1 MTIKGK
7 NGNSYEA
14 EVLMSIWSKF
24 IQYYKPY
31 RYLFFTDLACASVVS
46 LVDITFPQIL
56 YYLTH
61 TVFIRSAEEIKQV
74 LGFVAAGMVLMYGI
88 RYACQY
94 YITTWGH
101 IMGARM
107 ESDMRQELF
116 DHYQR
121 LSFSYYDRNNTGEM
135 MSKLVSDLFDISE
148 LAHHGPENV
157 FICTLK
163 IAGSFVLLL
172 FLNVKMTLILF
183 GVILIM
189 ILFSIYKNRKMK
201 AVFMDNRKKIAGVNS
216 QVQDSLSGIRVVKS
230 FANEDLE
237 REKFGSTNLQF
248 LDSKVDS
255 YRIMGSFFAGNGL
268 FQGLLYTAVLISGGF
283 FVAEGTMEVAD
294 LAVYAL
300 YIGIFMNPIDVLIN
314 FTEQF
319 QKGYSGFKRFMEVV
333 NTAPEILEKPGAVA
347 LQDVKG
353 HIVYQDV
360 SFRYN
365 QDTQVLDGVN
375 ISIDAGKTVA
385 LVGPSGGGKT
395 TLCSILPRFYDV
407 SGGAVLIDG
416 KDVRDVTLKSLR
428 SAIGIVQQD
437 VYMFAGT
444 VRDNIAYGKPDATD
458 QEISEAAKN
467 ANIHDFIMTLPDGY
481 DSYVGERGT
490 RLSGGQKQRI
500 AIARVFLKNPQILIL
515 DEATSALDNE
525 SERYIQASLER
536 LSKNRTT
543 IVVAH
548 RLSTIRNADEII
560 VINHNGI
567 QERGNHEELLS
578 HNGLYAKYYNMQFE
592 GLDEL
597 QN

>member
-1 MTIKGK
+1 
-7 NGNSYEA
+7 
-14 EVLMSIWSKF
+14 MSIWAKF

-31 RYLFFTDLACASVVS
+31 RWLFFTDLFCASIVS
-46 LVDITFPQIL
+46 LVDIAFPQIL

-61 TVFIRSAEEIKQV
+61 HVFTRNTAEVIPL
-74 LGFVAAGMVLMYGI
+74 LGVIAAGMGVLYGI
-88 RYACQY
+88 RYVCQY

-101 IMGARM
+101 IMGAHM
-107 ESDMRQELF
+107 ESDMRQDLF

-148 LAHHGPENV
+148 LAHHGPENI

-163 IAGSFVLLL
+163 IIGSFALLM
-172 FLNVKMTLILF
+172 FLNVKMTLILL
-183 GVILIM
+183 GVTLLM
-189 ILFSIYKNRKMK
+189 ILFSVHKNRKMK
-201 AVFMDNRKKIAGVNS
+201 AVFMDNRKKIAGVNAR
-216 QVQDSLSGIRVVKS
+216 VQDSLSGIRVVKS
-230 FANEDLE
+230 FANEELE
-237 REKFGSTNLQF
+237 REKFCGSNLQF
-248 LDSKVDS
+248 LDSKINS
-255 YRIMGSFFAGNGL
+255 YRIMGSFHAGNGL
-268 FQGLLYTAVLISGGF
+268 FQGILYTAVLISGGYF
-283 FVAEGTMEVAD
+283 IAAGSLEVTD

-333 NTAPEILEKPGAVA
+333 NTTPEILEKPDAVD
-347 LQDVKG
+347 LGDVRG
-353 HIVYQDV
+353 NIVYQDV

-365 QDTQVLDGVN
+365 HNEEVLDGVN
-375 ISIDAGKTVA
+375 ISIAAGKTVA

-395 TLCSILPRFYDV
+395 TLCTLLPRFYDV
-407 SGGAVLIDG
+407 SEGAIFIDG
-416 KDVRDVTLKSLR
+416 QDVRNVTLKSLR

-444 VRDNIAYGKPDATD
+444 VRDNIAYGKPGATD
-458 QEISEAAKN
+458 AEIIEAAKN
-467 ANIHDFIMTLPDGY
+467 ANIHEFIISLAEGY

-500 AIARVFLKNPQILIL
+500 AIARVFLKNPPILIL

-525 SERYIQASLER
+525 SERFIQASLER

-560 VINHNGI
+560 VIHRNGI
-567 QERGNHEELLS
+567 QERGSHEELLAQD
-578 HNGLYAKYYNMQFE
+578 GLYAKYYQMQFE

-597 QN
+597 

>member
-1 MTIKGK
+1 MTI
-7 NGNSYEA
+7 
-14 EVLMSIWSKF
+14 WTKF

-31 RYLFFTDLACASVVS
+31 RWLFFTDLVCASVVS

-61 TVFIRSAEEIKQV
+61 GVFTRTAAEIKPV
-74 LGFVAAGMVLMYGI
+74 LGMVAGGMLLLYGI
-88 RYACQY
+88 RYGCQY

-107 ESDMRQELF
+107 ESDMRQDLF
-116 DHYQR
+116 DHYQQ

-148 LAHHGPENV
+148 LAHHGPENI

-163 IAGSFVLLL
+163 IIGSFLLLL

-183 GVILIM
+183 GVTVVM

-201 AVFMDNRKKIAGVNS
+201 AVFLDNRKKIAGVNS

-237 REKFGSTNLQF
+237 REKFCSSNLRF
-248 LDSKVDS
+248 LDSKVGS
-255 YRIMGSFFAGNGL
+255 YRMMGSFQAGNGF
-268 FQGLLYTAVLISGGF
+268 FQGLLYTAVLVSGGYF
-283 FVAEGTMEVAD
+283 IANGTLQVAD

-300 YIGIFMNPIDVLIN
+300 YIGIFMNPIDVLVN

-319 QKGYSGFKRFMEVV
+319 QKGYSGFKRFMEVIQ
-333 NTAPEILEKPGAVA
+333 TSPEIVEKPNAVPLA
-347 LQDVKG
+347 QVKG
-353 HIVYQDV
+353 QIVYQDV

-365 QDTQVLDGVN
+365 QDSEVLDGVN
-375 ISIDAGKTVA
+375 ITIEAGKTVA

-395 TLCSILPRFYDV
+395 TLCSLLPRFYDV

-416 KDVRDVTLKSLR
+416 QDVRDVTLKSLR

-437 VYMFAGT
+437 VYLFAGSI
-444 VRDNIAYGKPDATD
+444 RDNIAYGKPAASDE
-458 QEISEAAKN
+458 EIVTAAKH
-467 ANIHDFIMTLPDGY
+467 ANIHDFIASLPDGY

-525 SERYIQASLER
+525 SERFIQASLER
-536 LSKNRTT
+536 LAENRTT

-560 VINHNGI
+560 VINRNGI
-567 QERGNHEELLS
+567 QERGNHETLLEQ
-578 HNGLYAKYYNMQFE
+578 NGLYAKYYHMQFE
-592 GLDEL
+592 GLDDL
-597 QN
+597 

>member
-1 MTIKGK
+1 MIIEK
-7 NGNSYEA
+7 NNGRFRRVFRRNYGMIS
-14 EVLMSIWSKF
+14 SF
-24 IQYYKPY
+24 INGGFYG
-31 RYLFFTDLACASVVS
+31 YLDE
-46 LVDITFPQIL
+46 
-56 YYLTH
+56 H
-61 TVFIRSAEEIKQV
+61 GVFVRSAPEIRQS
-74 LGFVAAGMVLMYGI
+74 LGLVAVGMIVMYTI
-88 RYACQY
+88 RYGCQY

-107 ESDMRQELF
+107 ESDMRQDLF

-148 LAHHGPENV
+148 LAHHGPENI

-163 IAGSFVLLL
+163 IIGSFVLLL
-172 FLNVKMTLILF
+172 FLNVKMT
-183 GVILIM
+183 M
-189 ILFSIYKNRKMK
+189 ILLLVTLVMIYFSIYKNRKMK

-216 QVQDSLSGIRVVKS
+216 RVQDSLAGIRVVQS

-237 REKFGSTNLQF
+237 REKFCNSNLQF
-248 LDSKVDS
+248 LDSKVGS
-255 YRIMGSFFAGNGL
+255 YRIMGSFQAGNGL
-268 FQGLLYTAVLISGGF
+268 FQGLLYTAVLVSGGYF
-283 FVAEGTMEVAD
+283 IANGSLEIAD

-319 QKGYSGFKRFMEVV
+319 QKGYSGFKRFLEVV
-333 NTAPEILEKPGAVA
+333 NTVPEITERPNAVP
-347 LQDVKG
+347 LTNVQG
-353 HIVYQDV
+353 QIEYQNV

-365 QDTQVLDGVN
+365 QNTEVLDGVN
-375 ISIDAGKTVA
+375 ISIAAGETVA

-395 TLCSILPRFYDV
+395 TICSLLPRFYDV
-407 SGGAVLIDG
+407 TGGAVLIDN

-458 QEISEAAKN
+458 EEIIEAAKN
-467 ANIHDFIMTLPDGY
+467 ANIHDFIMTLDNGY

-490 RLSGGQKQRI
+490 RLSGGQKQRL

-525 SERYIQASLER
+525 SERYIQDSLER

-567 QERGNHEELLS
+567 QERGNHEQLLAQ
-578 HNGLYAKYYNMQFE
+578 NGLYAKYYNMQFE

-597 QN
+597 

>member
-1 MTIKGK
+1 
-7 NGNSYEA
+7 
-14 EVLMSIWSKF
+14 MSIWAKF

-31 RYLFFTDLACASVVS
+31 RWLFFTDLLCAAVVS
-46 LVDITFPQIL
+46 LVDISFPQIL

-61 TVFIRSAEEIKQV
+61 HVFTRSAADFIPV
-74 LGFVAAGMVLMYGI
+74 LGLVAAGMGTMYGI

-107 ESDMRQELF
+107 ESDMRQDLF

-163 IAGSFVLLL
+163 IIGSFTLLL

-183 GVILIM
+183 GVTLLM
-189 ILFSIYKNRKMK
+189 VFFSIHKNRKMK
-201 AVFMDNRKKIAGVNS
+201 AIFMDNRKKIAGVNAR
-216 QVQDSLSGIRVVKS
+216 VQDSLSGIRVVKS
-230 FANEDLE
+230 FANEELE
-237 REKFGSTNLQF
+237 REKFCVSNLQF
-248 LDSKVDS
+248 LHSKVDS
-255 YRIMGSFFAGNGL
+255 YRVMGSFHAGNGL
-268 FQGLLYTAVLISGGF
+268 FQGILYMAVLVSGGYF
-283 FVAEGTMEVAD
+283 IAEGSLVVSD

-319 QKGYSGFKRFMEVV
+319 QKGYSGFRRFQEVV
-333 NTAPEILEKPGAVA
+333 STTPEISEKPDAVP
-347 LQDVKG
+347 LTNVRGD
-353 HIVYQDV
+353 IVYRDV

-365 QDTQVLDGVN
+365 QNEEVLTGVN
-375 ISIDAGKTVA
+375 ITITAGKTVA

-395 TLCSILPRFYDV
+395 TLCTLLPRFYDV
-407 SGGAVLIDG
+407 CEGAVLIDG
-416 KDVRDVTLKSLR
+416 KDVREVTLKSLR

-444 VRDNIAYGKPDATD
+444 VRDNIAYGKPEATD
-458 QEISEAAKN
+458 EEIIAAAKN
-467 ANIHDFIMTLPDGY
+467 ANIHDFIVSLADGY

-500 AIARVFLKNPQILIL
+500 AIARVFLKNPPILIL

-525 SERYIQASLER
+525 SERFIQASLER
-536 LSKNRTT
+536 LSQNRTT

-560 VINHNGI
+560 VINSNGI
-567 QERGNHEELLS
+567 QERGNHGKLLAQ
-578 HNGLYAKYYNMQFE
+578 NGLYAKYYQLQFE

-597 QN
+597 

>member
-1 MTIKGK
+1 
-7 NGNSYEA
+7 
-14 EVLMSIWSKF
+14 MSVWAKF
-24 IQYYKPY
+24 MQYYKPY
-31 RYLFFTDLACASVVS
+31 RWLFMTDLVCASVVS

-61 TVFIRSAEEIKQV
+61 NVFTRSAAEIRQV
-74 LGFVAAGMVLMYGI
+74 LGIVAAGMLVMYGI

-94 YITTWGH
+94 FITTWGH

-107 ESDMRQELF
+107 ESDMRQDLF

-148 LAHHGPENV
+148 LAHHGPENL

-163 IAGSFVLLL
+163 IVGSFVLLL
-172 FLNVKMTLILF
+172 FLNVNMTLIL
-183 GVILIM
+183 VLVTLCM
-189 ILFSIYKNRKMK
+189 IVFSVYKNRKMK
-201 AVFMDNRKKIAGVNS
+201 TVFMDNRKKIAGVNS
-216 QVQDSLSGIRVVKS
+216 RVQDSLSGIRVVKS
-230 FANEDLE
+230 FANEALE
-237 REKFGSTNLQF
+237 REKFCSSNLQF
-248 LDSKVDS
+248 LNSKVDS
-255 YRIMGSFFAGNGL
+255 YRIMGSFHAGNGL
-268 FQGLLYTAVLISGGF
+268 FQGLLYTAVLVSGGF
-283 FVAEGTMEVAD
+283 FIANGSLEAAD

-300 YIGIFMNPIDVLIN
+300 YIGIFMHPIDVLIN

-319 QKGYSGFKRFMEVV
+319 QKGYSGFKRFIEVV
-333 NTAPEILEKPGAVA
+333 NTSPEILEKPDAVP
-347 LQDVKG
+347 LTNVKG

-365 QDTQVLDGVN
+365 QNTEVLDGVN
-375 ISIDAGKTVA
+375 ISIAAGKTVA

-395 TLCSILPRFYDV
+395 TLCSLLPRFYDV

-428 SAIGIVQQD
+428 DAIGIVQQD

-444 VRDNIAYGKPDATD
+444 VRENIAYGKPDATD
-458 QEISEAAKN
+458 EEIMEAAKH
-467 ANIHDFIMTLPDGY
+467 AHIHDFIMSLDNGY

-490 RLSGGQKQRI
+490 RLSGGQKQRLS
-500 AIARVFLKNPQILIL
+500 IARVFLKNPKILIL

-536 LSKNRTT
+536 LAKNRTT

-548 RLSTIRNADEII
+548 RLSTIRKADEII
-560 VINHNGI
+560 VINRNGI
-567 QERGNHEELLS
+567 QERGNHGELLS
-578 HNGLYAKYYNMQFE
+578 QNGLYAKYYNMQFE

-597 QN
+597 QNE